1 MISNVF
7 FFLTEADV
15 NANASPNVT
24 DMASTWAGWA
34 VSAVTSKF
42 YKSPNNQMSEQA
54 PTLLVSTQGPLTT
67 RNSSTDDSTI
77 ATSDELRRSS
87 YTESPEESVQWGNI
101 NVLLNILNTSGFAF
115 QLVNLYFY
123 ILGAIKQK
131 YCG

>member
-1 MISNVF
+1 
-7 FFLTEADV
+7 
-15 NANASPNVT
+15 
-24 DMASTWAGWA
+24 MASTWAGWA

-54 PTLLVSTQGPLTT
+54 PALLVSTQGSLTT

-101 NVLLNILNTSGFAF
+101 NVLLNNLNTSGFAF
-115 QLVNLYFY
+115 QLLNLYFY

>member
-1 MISNVF
+1 
-7 FFLTEADV
+7 
-15 NANASPNVT
+15 
-24 DMASTWAGWA
+24 MASTWAGWA

-54 PTLLVSTQGPLTT
+54 PALLVSTQGSLTT

-101 NVLLNILNTSGFAF
+101 NVLLNNLNTSRFAF
-115 QLVNLYFY
+115 QLLNLYFY

>member
-1 MISNVF
+1 MISNV

-54 PTLLVSTQGPLTT
+54 PALLVSTQGSLTT

-101 NVLLNILNTSGFAF
+101 NVLLNNLNTSRFAF
-115 QLVNLYFY
+115 QLLNLYFY